1 MANAISGWKQI
12 SQSVLENLQSI
23 CISGFQRKSM
33 MLTFGGFEDGCC
45 KEEKH
50 IRNSYLFLSGGYCV
64 EDEYL
69 SAKTIKK
76 KSHRYKSC
84 GILCLCEFIIG
95 FYIAMLLLN
104 LRMIGDALAFD
115 GWGVILL

>member
-76 KSHRYKSC
+76 KSLSNDFQTITFHSIFHFNFKTH
-84 GILCLCEFIIG
+84 FTN
-95 FYIAMLLLN
+95 IAIKITN
-104 LRMIGDALAFD
+104 ISKYMIKDC
-115 GWGVILL
+115 

>member
-50 IRNSYLFLSGGYCV
+50 IRNSYLFLSV
-64 EDEYL
+64 F
-69 SAKTIKK
+69 SV
-76 KSHRYKSC
+76 
-84 GILCLCEFIIG
+84 
-95 FYIAMLLLN
+95 MLQPVTRRWHAIFCIRLDT
-104 LRMIGDALAFD
+104 M
-115 GWGVILL
+115 W

>member
-50 IRNSYLFLSGGYCV
+50 IRNSYLFLSGGYCGENEIV
-64 EDEYL
+64 PQE
-69 SAKTIKK
+69 AINV
-76 KSHRYKSC
+76 
-84 GILCLCEFIIG
+84 
-95 FYIAMLLLN
+95 IA
-104 LRMIGDALAFD
+104 
-115 GWGVILL
+115 

>member
-84 GILCLCEFIIG
+84 GILCLCEFIIVLG
-95 FYIAMLLLN
+95 QCI
-104 LRMIGDALAFD
+104 RGDKL
-115 GWGVILL
+115 